1 MSTELLLQIY
11 YGQFY
16 SHLCYGCQMWGQDPN
31 QIVKTYVLQKKAI
44 RLITFS
50 HYLEH
55 SSPLFKQLNLLKLKD
70 IITMSNII
78 FTHNT
83 LNNKSPLIF
92 NDYFKIKIINH
103 RPMTL
108 NTIYSMPKA
117 SLDVPLTNSTFGAKS
132 IRNICATQWNDI
144 LRVLSIKNYSD
155 YCKCEYWLQQSKLNS
170 LKKMVKEYF
179 LENY

>member
-1 MSTELLLQIY
+1 
-11 YGQFY
+11 
-16 SHLCYGCQMWGQDPN
+16 
-31 QIVKTYVLQKKAI
+31 
-44 RLITFS
+44 
-50 HYLEH
+50 
-55 SSPLFKQLNLLKLKD
+55 
-70 IITMSNII
+70 
-78 FTHNT
+78 
-83 LNNKSPLIF
+83 
-92 NDYFKIKIINH
+92 
-103 RPMTL
+103 MTL

-132 IRNICATQWNDI
+132 IRNICATQWNNI